1 MTAPVS
7 LDTERQSR
15 RAFLAAD
22 VLAATDITYRQLDY
36 WTRTGL
42 ITASGHTTTGHG
54 DARWYHETDVVRVA
68 CVSALIDA
76 GLSLKAI
83 RTHIDQVLDL
93 DGACILATCH
103 VEIRLN
109 VPAIRQHVADYRRHT
124 P

>member
-7 LDTERQSR
+7 LDTERQTR

-22 VLAATDITYRQLDY
+22 VLA
-36 WTRTGL
+36 
-42 ITASGHTTTGHG
+42 ASGHTTTGHG

-76 GLSLKAI
+76 GLSLKVI

-109 VPAIRQHVADYRRHT
+109 VPAIRQHVADYRRYAS
-124 P
+124 